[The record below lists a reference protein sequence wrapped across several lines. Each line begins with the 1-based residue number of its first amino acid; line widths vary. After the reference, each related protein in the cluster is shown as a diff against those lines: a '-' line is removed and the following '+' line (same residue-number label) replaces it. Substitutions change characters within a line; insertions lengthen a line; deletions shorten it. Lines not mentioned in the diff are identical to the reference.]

1 MKRHFILLALA
12 ALAPLAAGPG
22 TAQSAESFDSC
33 KGTIASLPAVIGSP
47 GTWCLSASLATAASS
62 GAAITINT
70 NNVTIDCNHF
80 IVSGLPAGPATATI
94 GVLAEGR
101 INIGVRNCHLRGFRF
116 AIQGSGST
124 FLVRDN
130 RIEGATIRGVFLSGD
145 ALVVSGNQV
154 VDIGGSTIGNGSAM
168 GMSIA
173 GTGRVS
179 NNNVTGVAARDG
191 SGQAVWGIHVGDDGA
206 PAQMLVEDNSV
217 RALVPDGGALAVAI
231 RSTAGGRVSLRR
243 NALFG
248 EGTGIGMQCANADGA
263 VRDNSL
269 LGFATAISGCSSD
282 GGNTV
287 KP

>member
-1 MKRHFILLALA
+1 MAEEANMKRVLHMKVRALGEPAQVLALIRSA
-12 ALAPLAAGPG
+12 APFYRSMGAAGFRVL
-22 TAQSAESFDSC
+22 Q
-33 KGTIASLPAVIGSP
+33 
-47 GTWCLSASLATAASS
+47 
-62 GAAITINT
+62 
-70 NNVTIDCNHF
+70 NV
-80 IVSGLPAGPATATI
+80 
-94 GVLAEGR
+94 
-101 INIGVRNCHLRGFRF
+101 
-116 AIQGSGST
+116 
-124 FLVRDN
+124 
-130 RIEGATIRGVFLSGD
+130 
-145 ALVVSGNQV
+145 
-154 VDIGGSTIGNGSAM
+154 
-168 GMSIA
+168 
-173 GTGRVS
+173 
-179 NNNVTGVAARDG
+179 
-191 SGQAVWGIHVGDDGA
+191 DD